1 MVLSRAQPS
10 MARVDAAR
18 RGEEATSAHNRQS
31 LEAMVECQSMSSF
44 SFLAQTLFGSQ
55 KLRRHSQE
63 DREKMVPHVN
73 GIGFEPLDATSR
85 AAVAD
90 LELKLQSDMSM
101 DPSGFGI
108 SMG

>member
-55 KLRRHSQE
+55 KL
-63 DREKMVPHVN
+63 
-73 GIGFEPLDATSR
+73 
-85 AAVAD
+85 
-90 LELKLQSDMSM
+90 LQSDMSM